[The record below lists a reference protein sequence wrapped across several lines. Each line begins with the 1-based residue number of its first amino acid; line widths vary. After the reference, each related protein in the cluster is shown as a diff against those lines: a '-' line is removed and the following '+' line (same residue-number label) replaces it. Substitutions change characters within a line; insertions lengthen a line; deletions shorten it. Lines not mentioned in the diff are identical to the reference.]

1 MEREPPAA
9 PPAGFLTAAGG
20 RGYEGEGMRPLALPF
35 FVALL
40 GASAPALAAPSI
52 TLNGVAI
59 DGVTDQKFENATVV
73 IDGQGNVHIEARGYA
88 VRGGAAEASPPPPPI
103 EPQQAGSGGGV
114 PVPPATPGAAPG
126 LAPDPGPGKITRR
139 YFLAAEQTPPGP
151 QYDLGIFINAQWIRE
166 VKANEPSTVLEIT
179 KYLRPGPNKLTL
191 AATKRLG
198 GERLAFTK
206 DVALK
211 VVVGEGDVGGDHVM
225 IDVPLVEMS
234 RTAAEMDDRTEEF
247 VIDAR

>member
-1 MEREPPAA
+1 M
-9 PPAGFLTAAGG
+9 G
-20 RGYEGEGMRPLALPF
+20 GYEGERMRPLALPLTL
-35 FVALL
+35 ALL
-40 GASAPALAAPSI
+40 GASTPALAAPAI

-59 DGVTDQKFENATVV
+59 DGVTDQKFENCTVV
-73 IDGQGNVHIEARGYA
+73 IDAQGNVHIQAKGYA
-88 VRGGAAEASPPPPPI
+88 VRTSGEEARAAPI
-103 EPQQAGSGGGV
+103 EPQHAGSGGGLSSR
-114 PVPPATPGAAPG
+114 PGSGGGATPGSGAAR
-126 LAPDPGPGKITRR
+126 ITRR

-166 VKANEPSTVLEIT
+166 VKSSEASTVIELT
-179 KYLRPGPNKLTL
+179 KYLRPGQNKITL

-198 GERLAFTK
+198 GERLAFTR

-211 VVVGEGDVGGDHVM
+211 VVVGEGNVGGDHVM
-225 IDVPLVEMS
+225 IDVPLVEMA

>member
-1 MEREPPAA
+1 
-9 PPAGFLTAAGG
+9 
-20 RGYEGEGMRPLALPF
+20 MRPLALSMT
-35 FVALL
+35 VALL

-52 TLNGVAI
+52 TLNGVPI
-59 DGVTDQKFENATVV
+59 DGVTDQKFDSCSVV
-73 IDGQGNVHIEARGYA
+73 IDAQGNVHIQAKGYA
-88 VRGGAAEASPPPPPI
+88 VRGADEPRGTPI
-103 EPQQAGSGGGV
+103 EPQHAGSGFGV
-114 PVPPATPGAAPG
+114 ATPAARGSGAAAPG
-126 LAPDPGPGKITRR
+126 RVARR

-151 QYDLGIFINAQWIRE
+151 QFDLGIFINAQWIRE
-166 VKANEPSTVLEIT
+166 VKASEASTVLEIT

-211 VVVGEGDVGGDHVM
+211 VVVGEGNVGGDHVM

>member
-1 MEREPPAA
+1 
-9 PPAGFLTAAGG
+9 LTAEVAGG
-20 RGYEGEGMRPLALPF
+20 YESERMRPLALSLAA
-35 FVALL
+35 VLL

-52 TLNGVAI
+52 TLNGVGI
-59 DGVTDQKFENATVV
+59 DGVTDQKFENCTVV
-73 IDGQGNVHIEARGYA
+73 IDAQGNVHIQAKGYA
-88 VRGGAAEASPPPPPI
+88 VRTSGDEPRTPPI
-103 EPQQAGSGGGV
+103 EPQHAGSGGGISSR
-114 PVPPATPGAAPG
+114 PPLGGATAGAGEGAG
-126 LAPDPGPGKITRR
+126 RVSRR
-139 YFLAAEQTPPGP
+139 YFLAAEQKPPGP

-166 VKANEPSTVLEIT
+166 VKANETSTVIEIT
-179 KYLRPGPNKLTL
+179 KYLRPGANKLTL

-211 VVVGEGDVGGDHVM
+211 VVVGEGNVGGDHVM
-225 IDVPLVEMS
+225 IDVPLVEMA